1 MLRIPLTN
9 VGTFYK
15 EKKNLSSSLGTLTFI
30 IGLKDLE
37 ECVQSLAFVFPVY
50 FNEWNVTKE
59 IKESII
65 IAP

>member
-15 EKKNLSSSLGTLTFI
+15 EKKNLSSLLGTLTFI

-50 FNEWNVTKE
+50 FNEWNAT
-59 IKESII
+59 
-65 IAP
+65 